1 MNNNLNELLKKGKI
15 TNKTIERLII
25 AKSYIEKK
33 YNILKQKESKKKKST
48 IKFLFYIY
56 RLGINI
62 KKIK

>member
-15 TNKTIERLII
+15 TNKTIERVII

-33 YNILKQKESKKKKST
+33 YNILKQKESKKKKGT
-48 IKFLFYIY
+48 INLIYIY
-56 RLGINI
+56 RLGNNF

>member
-15 TNKTIERLII
+15 TNKTIERVII

-48 IKFLFYIY
+48 IKI
-56 RLGINI
+56 
-62 KKIK
+62 